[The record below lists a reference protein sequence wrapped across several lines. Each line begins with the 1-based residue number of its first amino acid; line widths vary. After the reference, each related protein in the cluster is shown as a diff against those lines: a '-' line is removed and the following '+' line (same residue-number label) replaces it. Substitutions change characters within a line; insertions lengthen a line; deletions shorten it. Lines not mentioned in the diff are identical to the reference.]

1 MSAELPDVEMLLGP
15 AAIPLGRYTHACSYL
30 PFRNAA
36 QESWLVWR
44 MQPDVY
50 QALMDR
56 GLRRSGHLIYQNTCS
71 HCAMCMPIRIPVRG
85 FEPSKS
91 QRRTLRRNRDVQVSI
106 DTPQL
111 TREKHELYRRYLR
124 SQQKGSNQS
133 SDIDSL
139 REFLYSSCVPTLEL
153 EYRDPRGRLLAVSI
167 CDVGKR
173 FLSSVYHY
181 FDPTEARRRL
191 GVFSVLHEIELCR
204 ERRIPHY
211 YLGYWIKGCRTMKYK
226 ADYRPHE
233 LMVDGQWVP
242 GDQA

>member
-124 SQQKGSNQS
+124 SQHKGSNQS